1 MLSEIHIFS
10 SKSVKNDSGESKTGE
25 EEGGGSRQQWS
36 SSMEFLMSCIA
47 MSVGLGNVWRFPFT
61 AYENGGAAFLIPY
74 LIVLVLIG
82 RPLYLLEVGLGQFCS
97 GGSVKVWRLSP
108 GFKGVGYG
116 QVVASAC
123 VASYYCSLIGLSLY
137 YLLAS
142 CQATLPWTLCHED
155 LQQPNKTCVPSNGNK
170 TDFVG
175 LTNTVSSSE
184 QYFYAGV
191 LRAKSDLSDGI
202 GLPDPYLSSC
212 LLLTWAIIFISLSRG
227 VKSIGKLAYF
237 NAIFPYV
244 VMFVLLVKS
253 LTLEGA
259 SEGLAKFFL
268 NADWTKLT
276 EPKVWY
282 AAVVQS
288 FFSLSL
294 GFGALMTYSSYNR
307 FRHNTYRDAVIIS
320 VADTCTSILAG
331 TIVFAILGHLKHELG
346 VENFDDVVKKGAGLA
361 YISYPEVISKF
372 EVVPQLFSVL
382 FFLMLITLGFGSA
395 TGLISCIVS
404 VVCDA
409 LPNIPRILVTAII
422 SFLGFLSGLL
432 YVTPGGQALLELVD
446 GGASL
451 LIISLALVEILAIA
465 WVYGGNNVLADLS
478 MMLNTKLGDYWKVC
492 WTVIVPECLIFILF
506 FQLYN
511 YSPVTYNGTTLS
523 ISYQALF
530 WIIALAGLVLLAGF
544 STAEIWKYRREVKR
558 AFQPSSKWGPRDTED
573 WRDWMNS
580 RRQKILQELDSFDAL
595 NTRNGTEMETLVPV
609 IQTRD

>member
-1 MLSEIHIFS
+1 
-10 SKSVKNDSGESKTGE
+10 
-25 EEGGGSRQQWS
+25 
-36 SSMEFLMSCIA
+36 
-47 MSVGLGNVWRFPFT
+47 
-61 AYENGGAAFLIPY
+61 
-74 LIVLVLIG
+74 
-82 RPLYLLEVGLGQFCS
+82 
-97 GGSVKVWRLSP
+97 
-108 GFKGVGYG
+108 
-116 QVVASAC
+116 
-123 VASYYCSLIGLSLY
+123 
-137 YLLAS
+137 
-142 CQATLPWTLCHED
+142 
-155 LQQPNKTCVPSNGNK
+155 
-170 TDFVG
+170 
-175 LTNTVSSSE
+175 
-184 QYFYAGV
+184 
-191 LRAKSDLSDGI
+191 
-202 GLPDPYLSSC
+202 
-212 LLLTWAIIFISLSRG
+212 
-227 VKSIGKLAYF
+227 
-237 NAIFPYV
+237 
-244 VMFVLLVKS
+244 MFVLLVKS